1 MRKTWYLVALAAV
14 TVVLVVLGVAPA
26 GANPPGITNVG
37 KKLANFNLILHP
49 HAWDNLGNAC
59 NGSRIFFAQD
69 AMPWTITWNFVP
81 NLSGPSFQITDCNAT
96 TDGGATIQEDA
107 GIPVYIFVRV
117 LGPVSSSLGIVC
129 QDVMDVNNVNECLVA
144 SATLSKNKTF
154 TKITSH
160 LADTVFSQVLWTL
173 DPSTNFKIAQVD
185 VYAQS

>member
-1 MRKTWYLVALAAV
+1 MRTRYIVALAAIAAV
-14 TVVLVVLGVAPA
+14 FVVLGTAPA

-37 KKLANFNLILHP
+37 KKLANFNLIVHP

-69 AMPWTITWNFVP
+69 TAPWTLTWNFVP
-81 NLSGPSFQITDCNAT
+81 NLSGPSFQITDCNGT
-96 TDGGATIQEDA
+96 TDGGASIAEDA
-107 GIPVYIFVRV
+107 GIPVYIFLRV
-117 LGPVSSSLGIVC
+117 LGPVTSSLGIVC
-129 QDVMDVNNVNECLVA
+129 QDVVDVNNANECLIA
-144 SATLSKNKTF
+144 NATLSKSKTF